1 MSSRRLDTLFPLDFS
16 RLPDG
21 VHVFL
26 ISGPDGHP
34 QMIRLFITGGRKQV
48 RLGQFDMWT
57 STCNILPDSVREF
70 NIGYRE
76 YWDVFR
82 KKIPQSGISI
92 PDGESTFTV
101 SALRPH
107 FGDVVKQAAQVIL
120 NPANLYDI
128 MPNPSFLS

>member
-1 MSSRRLDTLFPLDFS
+1 MSSRPLDTLSSLDFS
-16 RLPDG
+16 ELPDG
-21 VHVFL
+21 LHFFS
-26 ISGPDGHP
+26 IAGPDGRA

-57 STCNILPDSVREF
+57 STSNILPDSVREF
-70 NIGYRE
+70 NVGYRE

-92 PDGESTFTV
+92 PGGQSTFTV

-107 FGDVVKQAAQVIL
+107 FGDIVKQAAQVIL

-128 MPNPSFLS
+128 RPNFSSLS